1 MTQHVETRDERKEKG
16 SEEQRGT
23 KTSTGRRRGGQTQNS
38 GSIVPQERGRLEK
51 PLLEASLL
59 GGHKQHHHWRSFW
72 AQSLLLLE
80 RSSMLFHRSYF
91 MVAQE
96 ASSGLDELLE
106 VCMVRYVFHRK
117 HRRTQKEL
125 M

>member
-1 MTQHVETRDERKEKG
+1 MKEKRKEVK
-16 SEEQRGT
+16 SRRT

-38 GSIVPQERGRLEK
+38 GSIVPQGQESLEP

-59 GGHKQHHHWRSFW
+59 GGHKQHHHWRPFW
-72 AQSLLLLE
+72 AQSFLLLE
-80 RSSMLFHRSYF
+80 RSSMLFHRSFFF

-96 ASSGLDELLE
+96 ASSGLDELSE
-106 VCMVRYVFHRK
+106 VCMGRYVFHRE